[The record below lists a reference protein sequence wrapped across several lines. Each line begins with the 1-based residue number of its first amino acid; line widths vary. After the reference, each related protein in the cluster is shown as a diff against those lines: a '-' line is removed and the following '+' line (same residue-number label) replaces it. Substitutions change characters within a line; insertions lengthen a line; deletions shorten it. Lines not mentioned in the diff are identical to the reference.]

1 MKINKTKIEKKRKN
15 IKCERKKI
23 NKPGISELFRVQKD
37 FYKIYY

>member
-23 NKPGISELFRVQKD
+23 GDCLKYSTYDK
-37 FYKIYY
+37 YYRR